1 MGISKLLNLM
11 PWASRVSH
19 KRKDALKPRS
29 KNQDEGMENGNK
41 PKQMLVFKTSRRGLS
56 DEASRSKP
64 LVEPVKEEKVDH
76 LDDRVSCKLNTVVPF
91 RDIGNNTAKSFTK
104 SEDAAKAMRYF
115 KEPKDENLVDGGHN
129 GDLTTLV
136 LDSEKKIPSSINC
149 NGNQPV
155 PDIPSTASGSFSPE
169 KVEITM
175 KRGGDG
181 DQILQNSNF
190 PSYPAA
196 DERLSSVKAQ
206 VVQKDSEVNQSYE
219 ECSNTAE
226 SEPMVHDNPVG
237 SDPLIEMKGRSD
249 LKDVPKACYAI
260 KLSGAKPNQSV
271 PTIQKAETSVTTTST
286 TAEVTNLPHSTSNQ
300 PKPTPVSSHKSD
312 KVIHPSAPSGSKF
325 SGHSV
330 VSQASPSTNNAAML
344 SDEELALL
352 LHQELNSSPR
362 VPRVSRMRQAASLQ
376 LVSPIATSMLS
387 KRSCVG
393 GRDQVS
399 VFKRKHKEDSIK
411 DGPHKLRDAVVESR
425 RLGQHSP
432 EPKQHESAFLNEGL
446 AKKGKRS
453 RSPDTINPSKAGAVD
468 TSNEGSNSL
477 APDENGAKHL
487 SETHRLTLL
496 SDSLVTFP
504 GLIDDIMSKG
514 KCSTYE
520 ELCDAVR
527 PYWHSLRKPN
537 GERYAYSSHSQA
549 VLDCL
554 RNRSEWA
561 HLIDRGP
568 KTNASKRR
576 RKVDP
581 ESSAMESDPE
591 DAKNKGPKEMGDKNS
606 GNSCRDDFPKESE
619 MFRAQIAGGERK
631 GMKGKNR
638 RRSAFFDDSCPAFSH
653 SSDEETECH
662 ANDEAGEMD
671 TSSGDSD

>member
-1 MGISKLLNLM
+1 
-11 PWASRVSH
+11 
-19 KRKDALKPRS
+19 
-29 KNQDEGMENGNK
+29 
-41 PKQMLVFKTSRRGLS
+41 
-56 DEASRSKP
+56 
-64 LVEPVKEEKVDH
+64 
-76 LDDRVSCKLNTVVPF
+76 
-91 RDIGNNTAKSFTK
+91 
-104 SEDAAKAMRYF
+104 
-115 KEPKDENLVDGGHN
+115 
-129 GDLTTLV
+129 
-136 LDSEKKIPSSINC
+136 
-149 NGNQPV
+149 
-155 PDIPSTASGSFSPE
+155 
-169 KVEITM
+169 
-175 KRGGDG
+175 
-181 DQILQNSNF
+181 
-190 PSYPAA
+190 
-196 DERLSSVKAQ
+196 
-206 VVQKDSEVNQSYE
+206 
-219 ECSNTAE
+219 
-226 SEPMVHDNPVG
+226 MVHDNPVG

-271 PTIQKAETSVTTTST
+271 PTIQKVVPTGKELSVSKSPLVSKPSVSNSRNSTSTATSSPLSGKAINVVKQQRMKMNSSSSGKSDTAKDNEQENPPLTLKAVLMAENNVASKSLQAGKISNLSGSKNIPLDSQQPIAIPENLAETPVTTTSI

-362 VPRVSRMRQAASLQ
+362 VPR
-376 LVSPIATSMLS
+376 
-387 KRSCVG
+387 
-393 GRDQVS
+393 

-477 APDENGAKHL
+477 APDENGAKT
-487 SETHRLTLL
+487 SVRNSPANVGRGGTAVVR
-496 SDSLVTFP
+496 SLP

-581 ESSAMESDPE
+581 ESSAMESDHE

-606 GNSCRDDFPKESE
+606 GNSCRDDFPKGK
-619 MFRAQIAGGERK
+619 RNVRK
-631 GMKGKNR
+631 PRLLEVRGRGMKEGKNR
-638 RRSAFFDDSCPAFSH
+638 RRSAFFDDSCPTFSH
-653 SSDEETECH
+653 SSNEETECH
-662 ANDEAGEMD
+662 ANDEDGETD